1 MELTQADFLAF
12 VPFSQNV
19 SNDALQTFAK
29 DALKMDVAPLLN
41 TLKAESKT
49 GILDGSIVLED
60 DFNDDLLKGF
70 WVASAF
76 DKMVQVHGFNI
87 TQAGFTKTKG
97 DSYELGSDS
106 DRGRMQ
112 AFLRSKIS
120 YYKAKLSLALQPHQ
134 LEADTC
140 QNKKNGS
147 AIGLYVGKRR

>member
-1 MELTQADFLAF
+1 LAF

-19 SNDALQTFAK
+19 SNEALQPFVK
-29 DALKMDVAPLLN
+29 DALKMAVAPLLD
-41 TLKAESKT
+41 TLTPESKAA
-49 GILDGSIVLED
+49 IMDGTLLLTDS
-60 DFNDDLLKGF
+60 FNDDLLKGF

-76 DKMVQVHGFNI
+76 DMMVQVHGFNI

-120 YYKAKLSLALQPHQ
+120 YYKAKLSMALVPYQQDPGM
-134 LEADTC
+134 C
-140 QNKKNGS
+140 QNTKS
-147 AIGLYVGKRR
+147 RSSIGWHTGKRR